1 MSLLPTQPPQ
11 PPQPPQ
17 DPPVPPRPRDLP
29 PGINVTKTHVVRTF
43 SIDDV
48 PLTTCRI
55 DPTGRFVV
63 AAAENFEIYRWPLAG
78 PQSARTILH
87 GHNSWVR
94 SFDFSPDGRWLY
106 SGGYDD
112 RIGIWPLADPEP
124 TPERMLVAHE
134 GWVRWVRTSPD
145 GSLLASCGN
154 DNLLKLWDTRTWEL
168 VHVFKGHQRYP
179 YAVVFHPDGKRLAS
193 FDLMGV
199 IKEWDIAS
207 GKSTRQWEAKFMW
220 GFDQKFRADMGGA
233 RDMRFSPDGKYLA
246 VAGLTEVTNAFAG
259 THKPMVLLMDW
270 EKGEFKKKLK
280 INSGGMAWGIR
291 FHPEGFLVGSGSP
304 SGSLWFW
311 KLDGDKPFHTFKLSG
326 GGRAVD
332 LSPDGRQ
339 AAVAQTDRKLQI
351 VQFTAKSA

>member
-1 MSLLPTQPPQ
+1 MSLVPNQPSQPPQ
-11 PPQPPQ
+11 QPQ

-124 TPERMLVAHE
+124 TPERMLVAHQ

>member
-1 MSLLPTQPPQ
+1 MTTRRSLTSALETPPA
-11 PPQPPQ
+11 PPL
-17 DPPVPPRPRDLP
+17 PRDVP
-29 PGINVTKTHVVRTF
+29 PGINVVKTHVVRTF

-55 DPTGRFVV
+55 DPTGSYVV
-63 AAAENFEIYRWPLAG
+63 AAGENFHIYRWPMSG

-94 SFDFSPDGRWLY
+94 SFDFSPDGNWLY

-112 RIGIWPLADPEP
+112 RIGIWPLNDPKP
-124 TPERMLVAHE
+124 SPQRMLVAHD

-145 GSLLASCGN
+145 GRLLASCGN
-154 DNLLKLWDTRTWEL
+154 DNLLKLWDTRSWEL
-168 VHVFKGHQRYP
+168 VRVFEGHKRYP

-199 IKEWDIAS
+199 IKEWEIDS
-207 GKSTRQWEAKFMW
+207 GKVTRQWDAKFMW

-259 THKPMVLLMDW
+259 VHKPMVLLMDW
-270 EKGEFKKKLK
+270 ESGEFTKKLK
-280 INSGGMAWGIR
+280 LGARGMAWGVR
-291 FHPEGFLVGSGSP
+291 FHPDGFLVATGAP

-311 KLDGDKPFHTFKLSG
+311 KLDADKPFHTFKLTG
-326 GGRAVD
+326 GGRALD

-339 AAVAQTDRKLQI
+339 AAIAQTDRKLQI
-351 VQFTAKSA
+351 VQFTGKTA

>member
-1 MSLLPTQPPQ
+1 MSLLPNPPPQ
-11 PPQPPQ
+11 QPQ
-17 DPPVPPRPRDLP
+17 DPPVPPQPRDLP

-43 SIDDV
+43 SIDNV

-134 GWVRWVRTSPD
+134 GWVRWVRTSPE

>member
-1 MSLLPTQPPQ
+1 MNLPPPQ
-11 PPQPPQ
+11 TPPPPQ
-17 DPPVPPRPRDLP
+17 DPPVPPLPRDLP

-55 DPTGRFVV
+55 DPTGEWVV

-112 RIGIWPLADPEP
+112 RIGIWPLADPQP
-124 TPERMLVAHE
+124 APERMLVAHE
-134 GWVRWVRTSPD
+134 GWVRWIRTSPD

-168 VHVFKGHQRYP
+168 VRVFEGHKRYP

-199 IKEWDIAS
+199 IKEWNIGS
-207 GKSTRQWEAKFMW
+207 GKVTRQWEAKFMW

-270 EKGEFKKKLK
+270 
-280 INSGGMAWGIR
+280 
-291 FHPEGFLVGSGSP
+291 
-304 SGSLWFW
+304 
-311 KLDGDKPFHTFKLSG
+311 
-326 GGRAVD
+326 
-332 LSPDGRQ
+332 
-339 AAVAQTDRKLQI
+339 
-351 VQFTAKSA
+351 

>member
-1 MSLLPTQPPQ
+1 MSLLPNPPPQ
-11 PPQPPQ
+11 QPQ
-17 DPPVPPRPRDLP
+17 DPPVPPQPRDLP

-339 AAVAQTDRKLQI
+339 AAVAQTDGKLQI